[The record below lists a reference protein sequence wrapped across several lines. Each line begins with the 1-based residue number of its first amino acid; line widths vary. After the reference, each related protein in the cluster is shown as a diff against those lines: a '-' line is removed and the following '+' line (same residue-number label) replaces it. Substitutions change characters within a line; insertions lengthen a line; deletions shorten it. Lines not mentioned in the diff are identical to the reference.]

1 MRQRREIRTCEA
13 ALKRLSTAAELDS
26 VELIF
31 VKAAARDGYD
41 SIGCRRSSAL
51 MPNMQTVF
59 FQLNF
64 LVSNYFVKVKL
75 SF

>member
-59 FQLNF
+59 F
-64 LVSNYFVKVKL
+64 S
-75 SF
+75 